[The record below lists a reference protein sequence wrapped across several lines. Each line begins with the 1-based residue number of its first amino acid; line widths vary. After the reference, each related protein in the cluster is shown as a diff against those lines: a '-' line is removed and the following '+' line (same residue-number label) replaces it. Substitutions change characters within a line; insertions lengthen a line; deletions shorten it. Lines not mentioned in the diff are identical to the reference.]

1 MKPISILLG
10 ALALG
15 AAAKF
20 TFFPCDGCCFMSG
33 GDADSLT
40 KTSAPADVAPRGD
53 YLEARNVTVF
63 GGHCHLNSEYDSQ
76 GDAALVAWS
85 IDAGREHGVDLA
97 GVRVVA
103 AIAAPTNMAEGAPRT
118 SELWID
124 APSEAA
130 RNATEAWLRDEHITR
145 LGAIAGVHATPIAF
159 ERNADTF
166 AVYVDDVVALEG
178 DALADR
184 SCCTMTA
191 QRGYEPLMADA
202 GAVVGNAARC
212 TFEGTSN
219 VAGWIY
225 EGANSVFVTTFGAA
239 ACEKSCC
246 PSSRADCEPAS
257 DVN

>member
-20 TFFPCDGCCFMSG
+20 TFFPCDGCCFFGG
-33 GDADSLT
+33 GDANSLT
-40 KTSAPADVAPRGD
+40 NASAPADVAPRGD

-85 IDAGREHGVDLA
+85 FDAGRSHGIDLA

-145 LGAIAGVHATPIAF
+145 LGAIAGVHAAPIAF

-184 SCCTMTA
+184 ACCTMTA
-191 QRGYEPLMADA
+191 QRGYEPLMAEA

-225 EGANSVFVTTFGAA
+225 EGANSVFVTTFGAT

-246 PSSRADCEPAS
+246 PSSRADCEPAA